1 MATRKRDEPQSIAAP
16 LVELDLPRPSE
27 ENRPRWGDVD
37 SAVIRAFI
45 AAFCDSGHGVLFG
58 TTKDISAL
66 TLTMYVH
73 GQKASYVYGQ
83 SAAAENAL
91 REYTEWA
98 MSYRGRVLDPDSQA
112 RR

>member
-1 MATRKRDEPQSIAAP
+1 MATKTTKSTAEAEVPQ
-16 LVELDLPRPSE
+16 LEFELPRPSE
-27 ENRPRWGDVD
+27 ENRPRWSDVD
-37 SAVIRAFI
+37 STAIRAFI
-45 AAFCDSGHGVLFG
+45 GAFCDSGHGVLFG

-83 SAAAENAL
+83 TLAAENAL

-98 MSYRGRVLDPDSQA
+98 MSYRGRILDDKAVA
-112 RR
+112 RS